1 MTHIP
6 FFNYR
11 NAILKSDLDSECKLI
26 LFCLD
31 NHADNTT
38 RGWSISVAQISQ
50 ETSLHRTTIH
60 KRFSVLEES
69 GFLTI
74 ERRFKDNEKIASTY
88 WLTLPDKYVLKYE
101 RRGVD
106 GSSSERQGSSSQLQG
121 YSSERHRTIPS
132 TKPITKEKIYKK
144 VAQEE
149 EAMKEEFEEIWDSI
163 PNHKRKKSKRLTGDS
178 YIKARR
184 YVDHETIKMV
194 IKPKIAEWESARGT
208 NDWNYIQDPTVW
220 FNQTTWNDPK
230 EVSRLLSLSSPK
242 QSFKKQEEGSTPRNF
257 NSENKER
264 VMDEIKANAT
274 VKAEFLKSHPLSM
287 FARKVRE
294 YVNNCPD
301 AMTLKADGF
310 LSYTNKKGS

>member
-1 MTHIP
+1 MTTIP
-6 FFNYR
+6 VFNYR
-11 NAILKSDLDSECKLI
+11 NAILKSDLDTECKLI

-106 GSSSERQGSSSQLQG
+106 GSSSERQGSSPQLQG

-149 EAMKEEFEEIWDSI
+149 EAMKEEFEELWKTYPKANSSK
-163 PNHKRKKSKRLTGDS
+163 PKSLQS
-178 YIKARR
+178 YLKARK
-184 YVDHETIKMV
+184 DSSHEV
-194 IKPKIAEWESARGT
+194 IMKGLGEYKNHLSVETWKKPQMLTTWMNARG
-208 NDWNYIQDPTVW
+208 W
-220 FNQTTWNDPK
+220 
-230 EVSRLLSLSSPK
+230 EVEYTSSSPQ
-242 QSFKKQEEGSTPRNF
+242 QSSSSSAFAQYE
-257 NSENKER
+257 
-264 VMDEIKANAT
+264 A
-274 VKAEFLKSHPLSM
+274 
-287 FARKVRE
+287 FARSVDKSTVSK
-294 YVNNCPD
+294 Y
-301 AMTLKADGF
+301 
-310 LSYTNKKGS
+310 S